1 MAFFLKL
8 DLALNI
14 CRAAG
19 YSGVINGFRGPE
31 QFFGSRK
38 FDHVGCLDATRVQS
52 RRRGLDRSSPTERN
66 SDKATSTGAF
76 GFLLLFSCSF
86 HFSFFFVSSFFI
98 RFVSLV
104 RLGWCLALIIRPV
117 GSPPQN
123 EFRLWAHHRGFL
135 FGFSSHRRNK
145 DRPPSS
151 RCNFSGSAVAFWF
164 RCRAQLRDS

>member
-86 HFSFFFVSSFFI
+86 HFSFFFCFFI
-98 RFVSLV
+98 LHT
-104 RLGWCLALIIRPV
+104 
-117 GSPPQN
+117 
-123 EFRLWAHHRGFL
+123 FRLISAPGVV
-135 FGFSSHRRNK
+135 FGSHNPAGRFSTSK
-145 DRPPSS
+145 WIPALSPSP
-151 RCNFSGSAVAFWF
+151 RFSIRFFIPQKEQRSFTKF
-164 RCRAQLRDS
+164 PM

>member
-52 RRRGLDRSSPTERN
+52 RRRGLDRSSPTERD

-76 GFLLLFSCSF
+76 DRSRAGERTADDATSAGAFGFLLLVSCAF
-86 HFSFFFVSSFFI
+86 QFSFFFCFFI
-98 RFVSLV
+98 LHT
-104 RLGWCLALIIRPV
+104 
-117 GSPPQN
+117 
-123 EFRLWAHHRGFL
+123 FRLISAPGVV
-135 FGFSSHRRNK
+135 FGSHNPAGRFSTSK
-145 DRPPSS
+145 
-151 RCNFSGSAVAFWF
+151 
-164 RCRAQLRDS
+164 